1 MIKGEKILFLT
12 PEFYNYPLLIRDTM
26 ISMGAKVDLVYNR
39 PTSVLNKLYR
49 FFSSDMYERA
59 KEKYFRKLI
68 KRTGSAYDQILIIRA
83 DLIPDQF
90 FAELKNKYPDAR
102 FIQYIW
108 DDIDLFPGITETF
121 RYFDRIISYNIIDC
135 QKYALVLRPFFFV
148 RRHAPKPINEIRK
161 NELFFIGAYHSDRL
175 NVIKKVKALNPQIKL
190 LTLFYINPITFLI
203 SRIPLKDLS
212 YFNFKKMK
220 YGAMLENI
228 ENSIAILDIQ
238 NISQQ
243 GLTTRVFEA
252 LGAGAKVITVNESIV
267 KYDFYNKKN
276 ILIIDR
282 DNPEIEKSWMSI
294 PYEKYSDDFLH
305 NYHISKWVT
314 DVFDFT
320 AGSIR

>member
-26 ISMGAKVDLVYNR
+26 VSMGAEVDLFYNR

-49 FFSSDMYERA
+49 FFSSDMYEKA
-59 KEKYFRKLI
+59 KEKYFKQLI
-68 KRTGSAYDQILIIRA
+68 KRTGSVYDQILIIRA
-83 DLIPDQF
+83 DLIPDHF
-90 FAELKNKYPDAR
+90 FAVLKHNYPDAR

-108 DDIDLFPGITETF
+108 DDIDLFPRLTETF
-121 RYFDRIISYNIIDC
+121 RYFDRILSYNIIDC
-135 QKYALVLRPFFFV
+135 QKYGLVLRPFFFV
-148 RRHAPKPINEIRK
+148 RRPDTKQINKIIK

-175 NVIKKVKALNPQIKL
+175 KVIKKVKALNPQIKFR
-190 LTLFYINPITFLI
+190 TLFYINPITFLLYK
-203 SRIPLKDLS
+203 IPLKDLS

-220 YGAMLENI
+220 YAAMLETI
-228 ENSIAILDIQ
+228 ENSTAILDIQ
-238 NISQQ
+238 NISQH

-252 LGAGAKVITVNESIV
+252 LGAGAKVITCNESIV
-267 KYDFYNKKN
+267 KYDFYKEAN

-282 DNPEIEKSWMSI
+282 ENPLIEESWMSI

-314 DVFDFT
+314 DVFDF
-320 AGSIR
+320 